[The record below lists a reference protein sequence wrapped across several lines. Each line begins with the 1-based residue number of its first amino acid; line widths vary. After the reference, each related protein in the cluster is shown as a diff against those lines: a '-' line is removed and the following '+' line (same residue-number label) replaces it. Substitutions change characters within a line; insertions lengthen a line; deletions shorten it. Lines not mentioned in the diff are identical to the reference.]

1 MYSRLVVLSVLSL
14 ILLMYAIPPASAQSV
29 ASGTVEGTVVDPTG
43 GVVSG
48 ARVEIR
54 NPISRFSQATTTDS
68 SGMFRFTNLPFN
80 PYHLEVTQPGFGV
93 ATEDI
98 SVRTPVPVLI
108 KVTLAVAGVTQ
119 EVNVEA
125 AAADI

>member
-1 MYSRLVVLSVLSL
+1 MHFPRQAIIVAVAFLVFSVFLTS
-14 ILLMYAIPPASAQSV
+14 PAAAQSV

-48 ARVEIR
+48 AKVEIR
-54 NPISRFSQATTTDS
+54 NPISRFSQTTTTDS

-98 SVRTPVPVLI
+98 SVRTPV
-108 KVTLAVAGVTQ
+108 
-119 EVNVEA
+119 
-125 AAADI
+125 